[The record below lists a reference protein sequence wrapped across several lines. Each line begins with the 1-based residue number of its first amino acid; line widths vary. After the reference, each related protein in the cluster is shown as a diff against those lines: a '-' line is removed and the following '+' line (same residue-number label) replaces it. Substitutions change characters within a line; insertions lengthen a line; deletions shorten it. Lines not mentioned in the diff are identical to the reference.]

1 MSKSTR
7 HIGSLALALAG
18 LLGSGGAFA
27 QTWDLDAC
35 VRNGGSSCTSSGST
49 VSVSGYY
56 SNSSTGNF
64 ALGTLN
70 TGADWMGVSSKNSSN
85 SVEDANNYPN
95 HAIDNFTSSGA
106 SYAELVY
113 LNFNQAVNL
122 SSIAAAWVY
131 DDNGGSAGGTA
142 GHGNFQLWRWDGG
155 SGTVGNI
162 TSYKASAMTGW
173 TAVTTTNGDFGSSMT
188 QTVSDGNFFSSHWL
202 ITTTFGGSGDLR
214 RRLLGIGVVPHRI
227 RIGVAVD
234 KQRVVAGL
242 PLPRA
247 HGLGVAGQ
255 QVLLLHRV
263 GREVVVAFD
272 HHGVVAFGH
281 HGAVPDGFHRHA
293 PAWAA
298 QAAI

>member
-18 LLGSGGAFA
+18 LMGSGGAFA

-56 SNSSTGNF
+56 SNSETGNF

-70 TGADWMGVSSKNSSN
+70 KGSDWMGVSSKNSSN
-85 SVEDANNYPN
+85 AVEDANNYPN

-131 DDNGGSAGGTA
+131 DANGGSTGGTA
-142 GHGNFQLWRWDGG
+142 GHGNFQLWRWNGG
-155 SGTVGNI
+155 SGTVGDI
-162 TSYKASAMTGW
+162 SSFKASAMTGW
-173 TAVTTTNGDFGSSMT
+173 TAVTTTNGDFGTSLS

-202 ITTTFGGSGDLR
+202 ITTTFGGSGDAFKLGQVSATSVCGAGTNGNGSGACAPNQTVPEPMSLA
-214 RRLLGIGVVPHRI
+214 LLGIAALGAGAAR
-227 RIGVAVD
+227 RRVAA
-234 KQRVVAGL
+234 KRG
-242 PLPRA
+242 
-247 HGLGVAGQ
+247 
-255 QVLLLHRV
+255 
-263 GREVVVAFD
+263 
-272 HHGVVAFGH
+272 
-281 HGAVPDGFHRHA
+281 
-293 PAWAA
+293 
-298 QAAI
+298 